1 MSTGK
6 SHRSFVSYID
16 KSRVYYQA
24 HGYDRP
30 YRWPHYED
38 VPFCPLPNPL
48 ADCRVGV
55 VTTADKAPREA
66 GRSTRLFAAAT
77 SESIELFTDKAW
89 DREATHMDDR
99 ETYLPLNAL
108 DACVEAKIVASGS
121 PRFYG
126 VTTDYS
132 QRRTIEQDA
141 PQIEAWLREDSVDV
155 AFMVPI

>member
-1 MSTGK
+1 
-6 SHRSFVSYID
+6 
-16 KSRVYYQA
+16 
-24 HGYDRP
+24 
-30 YRWPHYED
+30 
-38 VPFCPLPNPL
+38 
-48 ADCRVGV
+48 
-55 VTTADKAPREA
+55 
-66 GRSTRLFAAAT
+66 
-77 SESIELFTDKAW
+77 
-89 DREATHMDDR
+89 MDDR

-155 AFMVPI
+155 ALMVPI